1 MRVTCNKCGQV
12 YESFNIAEKFGIEF
26 PENVS
31 SMSGCPYCS
40 EKAKYEFEES
50 ETYQAERKENEL
62 IAKCEKYRIR
72 PEFYHKTLD
81 NFNPETESQK
91 QALAAAKKVVSGD
104 LKKLILF
111 GKNGVGK
118 THLLNAI
125 LYQLGGIRY
134 TAYELFALYREC
146 YSAKPRYRELE
157 LLEKLSS
164 EYKCFFVDEVGRT
177 KGSEAELN
185 FMSQFIDD
193 LHTKGK
199 TIVMAT
205 NKIRMSE
212 CSLFCKDKENCKTC
226 QLNQCI
232 ERYFNNDVLSR
243 LSENAEKITVIGR
256 DRRRSN

>member
-1 MRVTCNKCGQV
+1 MRTTCPKCLNV
-12 YESFNIAEKFGIEF
+12 YESFNIAEKFGIKI
-26 PENVS
+26 PEGAS

-62 IAKCEKYRIR
+62 IARCEKYRIR

-81 NFNPETESQK
+81 NFDPETETQK
-91 QALAAAKKVVSGD
+91 QALDAAKKVVSGD
-104 LKKLILF
+104 LKKLVLF

-125 LYQLGGIRY
+125 LYKLGGIRY

-157 LLEKLSS
+157 LIEKLTT
-164 EYKCFFVDEVGRT
+164 EYPCFYVDELGRT

-185 FMSQFIDD
+185 FMSQFVDE
-193 LHTKGK
+193 LHTRGK
-199 TIVMAT
+199 TIIMAT
-205 NKIRMSE
+205 NKIRMAE
-212 CSLFCKDKENCKTC
+212 CPLYCANKENCTNC
-226 QLNQCI
+226 QLNKCI
-232 ERYFNNDVLSR
+232 ERYLDNDVLSR
-243 LSENAEKITVIGR
+243 LSENAEKITVVGR